1 MRRYD
6 PTFTVQEPCVVA
18 FMSECSLLWGSI
30 TYLLEGL
37 F

>member
-18 FMSECSLLWGSI
+18 FMSECRLLWVSADN
-30 TYLLEGL
+30 
-37 F
+37 